1 MWYFISPKVAFGE
14 GAVDALDE
22 IKGSRA
28 LIVTDPTV
36 RQLGLLDIVCPHL
49 ETAGL
54 KMEIFDA
61 IEPDPSTET
70 VLQGTKA
77 ASVFQPDWIIA
88 VGGGSVIDAAKA
100 IWVLYE
106 RPDLQPGEINPLIEL
121 NIRQKARFAAVP
133 TTSGT
138 GSEATW
144 GIVLTDTAE
153 KRKMGLGN
161 REAIPDLAVVDPAMA
176 AGMPPKLTAATGL
189 DVLTHAIEG
198 YTSSWHND
206 FSDGPCLV
214 ATRLAFRYLA
224 RAVKDGSDRE
234 AREHMHNAATCAG
247 LGFSNSLTSLAHTMG
262 HALGAAFHVPH
273 GRAVGLFLPY
283 TIEYCA
289 REDPTRYAELAQ
301 FLGCTPAEGAEG
313 ALALANALRSLARQ
327 ISEPLS
333 LKEAG
338 IEQAAFEAALDKLVD
353 DAFNDTSIV
362 SSLRAPDYD
371 EFRQVFIH
379 AYEGKPVDF

>member
-1 MWYFISPKVAFGE
+1 MWYFVSPKVAFGE
-14 GAVDALDE
+14 GALEALRE
-22 IKGSRA
+22 LKGSRA
-28 LIVTDPTV
+28 FIVTDAV
-36 RQLGLLDIVCPHL
+36 VNNLGLLQLVCPHL
-49 ETAGL
+49 EATG
-54 KMEIFDA
+54 MEIRIFDTV
-61 IEPDPSTET
+61 EPDPSTET
-70 VLQGTKA
+70 ALKGMKSA
-77 ASVFQPDWIIA
+77 IEFQPDWIIA

-121 NIRQKARFAAVP
+121 NIRQKAHFAAIP

-144 GIVLTDTAE
+144 AIVLTDTVE

-161 REAIPDLAVVDPAMA
+161 RETVPDLAVVDPDMVM
-176 AGMPPKLTAATGL
+176 GMPAQLTADTGI
-189 DVLTHAIEG
+189 DVLTHAVEG

-214 ATRLAFRYLA
+214 AARLVFQYLR
-224 RAVKDGSDRE
+224 RAVMDGNDRQ

-262 HALGAAFHVPH
+262 HSLGAAFHVPH

-283 TIEYCA
+283 TIEYCMK
-289 REDPTRYAELAQ
+289 EDPARYAELAH
-301 FLGCTPAEGAEG
+301 FLGISDLGGIEGAR
-313 ALALANALRSLARQ
+313 ALVEAIRSLTVQ
-327 ISEPLS
+327 IQEPTC
-333 LKEAG
+333 LKDAG
-338 IEQAAFEAALDKLVD
+338 VDRAAFDAALDKLVD

-362 SSLRAPDYD
+362 SSIRAPDYD
-371 EFRQVFIH
+371 EFRRVFEC